1 MNCCGHTLEGVKF
14 RNEKNKNF
22 FEFIFWWIYLSQH
35 KKAGGKLC
43 VLVRIWKLMTIE
55 RRRILTKA
63 FIEFAWL
70 LSSCGCSLRNSDAK
84 YVGNNMPR
92 RFQNFSVCLGNNSA
106 KKKKKMPKTQP
117 KPLYITLAMASAYLG
132 ILPRA
137 MICFFNSWDYLFYL
151 NYNVYL

>member
-106 KKKKKMPKTQP
+106 KKKKKCRR
-117 KPLYITLAMASAYLG
+117 LSRNLCTLHWQWLRHTSAFCQGLWFVF
-132 ILPRA
+132 LTVETT
-137 MICFFNSWDYLFYL
+137 CST
-151 NYNVYL
+151 

>member
-106 KKKKKMPKTQP
+106 KKKKKNAEDSAETFVH
-117 KPLYITLAMASAYLG
+117 YIGNGFG
-132 ILPRA
+132 IPRHFTKGYDL
-137 MICFFNSWDYLFYL
+137 FF
-151 NYNVYL
+151 